1 MQSSYHQHLNPLKR
15 SFSSLQEDSNFGK
28 PTKRVYKNQQKD
40 VPKKTYNAE
49 NRHFLML
56 SALKHAEPKT
66 ISLYDFKGHK
76 EPVKGTYIFETL
88 DQNARELLKEKQ
100 RKIQQELD
108 LYKEQMAYY
117 SQENCCLP
125 ENSTECIDE
134 LKYFD
139 KTFH

>member
-1 MQSSYHQHLNPLKR
+1 MQSSNHQHLNPLKR
-15 SFSSLQEDSNFGK
+15 SFSSLQEDQNYGK
-28 PTKRVYKNQQKD
+28 PTKRLIKTLQKE
-40 VPKKTYNAE
+40 VPKKTFDAE

-56 SALKHAEPKT
+56 SALKHSGPNA
-66 ISLYDFKGHK
+66 ISLYDIKAHK
-76 EPVKGTYIFETL
+76 EPVRGTYIFEIL

-100 RKIQQELD
+100 RKIQQELE

-117 SQENCCLP
+117 SQEDCCNP
-125 ENSTECIDE
+125 GNPAECIDD